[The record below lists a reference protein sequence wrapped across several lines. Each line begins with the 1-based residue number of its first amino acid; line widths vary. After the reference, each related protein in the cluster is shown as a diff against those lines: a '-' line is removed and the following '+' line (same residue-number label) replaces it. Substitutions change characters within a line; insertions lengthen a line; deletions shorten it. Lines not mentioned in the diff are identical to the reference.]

1 MSAAWNGGRALPR
14 FGIQGGKLQQSAMS
28 RWVNV
33 STGCYQTSGKFHIGL
48 SINNFFE
55 FSSVI
60 LLESFDGDHAQYV
73 QCLKCC

>member
-1 MSAAWNGGRALPR
+1 MSPAWTWGHALPWL
-14 FGIQGGKLQQSAMS
+14 GIHEGKLQQSAMS

-55 FSSVI
+55 FSSEI
-60 LLESFDGDHAQYV
+60 SLESFETMPNMSDV
-73 QCLKCC
+73 